1 MTGAQHQRR
10 RWIRTVSAATGL
22 LFLTI
27 TLIGP
32 ALGGLFTQ

>member
-1 MTGAQHQRR
+1 MTSAQHRR
-10 RWIRTVSAATGL
+10 RQRIHTVSAVTGF